1 MNSLF
6 NENHIIY
13 SLDTSALF
21 AAFNERY
28 PIANFPALWCKVEEL
43 IRKGRLKMS
52 QVVFEEAMADSG
64 IKLWCNQNNL
74 QQYFQVPVDEFIQEK
89 VSEIL
94 TIFPKLLDDRRDKSG
109 ADPWCIAF
117 AQVTDNSIVVTEEN
131 PTDSVN
137 RPKIPD
143 VCNHFNVKCIK
154 VVDLIKRE
162 KWIFNSIILE
172 KNQENAE

>member
-28 PIANFPALWCKVEEL
+28 PIRNFPTLWCKVVDL
-43 IRKGRLKMS
+43 IEKGRLKMS
-52 QVVFEEAMADSG
+52 QVVFDEAMENSG

-74 QQYFQVPVDEFIQEK
+74 QQYFQVPVDEFVQEK

-94 TIFPKLLDDRRDKSG
+94 TVFPKLLDDRRDKSG

-117 AQVTDNSIVVTEEN
+117 AQVTDNCIVVTEEN
-131 PTDSVN
+131 PTDSEN

-143 VCNHFNVKCIK
+143 VCLYFEVECIK
-154 VVDLIKRE
+154 MVDLIKTE
-162 KWIFNSIILE
+162 NWIM
-172 KNQENAE
+172 

>member
-28 PIANFPALWCKVEEL
+28 PIANFPALWCKVVEL
-43 IRKGRLKMS
+43 IRKDRLKMS
-52 QVVFEEAMADSG
+52 QVVFEEAMEDSG

-74 QQYFQVPVDEFIQEK
+74 NQYFRVPVDEFVQEA

-94 TIFPKLLDDRRDKSG
+94 TVFPKLLDDRRDKSG

-117 AQVTDNSIVVTEEN
+117 AQVTDNCIVVTEEN

-143 VCNHFNVKCIK
+143 VCKHFKVECIK

-162 KWIFNSIILE
+162 NWVFNSST
-172 KNQENAE
+172 